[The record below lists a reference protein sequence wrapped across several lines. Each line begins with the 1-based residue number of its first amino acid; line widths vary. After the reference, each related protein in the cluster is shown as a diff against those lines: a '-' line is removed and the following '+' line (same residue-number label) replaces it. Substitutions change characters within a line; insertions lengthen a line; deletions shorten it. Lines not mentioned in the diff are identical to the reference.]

1 MNLLE
6 INPVELLGYVAAI
19 VNVGVYLM
27 RTMIP
32 LRIFAIAT
40 NLLFILYGFLA
51 SIHPMLLLHS
61 FLLPLNSY
69 RLLEMV
75 QLVRRTHRAAHVADF
90 DLSFLRP
97 YTHRRDFKANATV
110 FAKGEPATSLYLVDS
125 GRFTLPESGIELTAG
140 SMVGEL
146 GLLSPGG
153 LRTQSLVCLD
163 DGTLQMLSYN
173 DFKQLFL
180 QNPRFG
186 YYFLQLTTGRLF
198 ENLEAM
204 EQALNAQ
211 GIPNPIAAKL
221 SAAPI

>member
-1 MNLLE
+1 MNFPDVNF
-6 INPVELLGYVAAI
+6 IELLGYVAAF

-51 SIHPMLLLHS
+51 SIHPMLVLHC

-69 RLLEMV
+69 RLLEMI
-75 QLVRRTHRAAHVADF
+75 QLVRRTHRAAHAAEF

-97 YTHRRDFKANATV
+97 YAHRRDFKSGATV
-110 FAKGEPATSLYLVDS
+110 FEKGEAATSLYLVDS
-125 GRFTLPESGIELTAG
+125 GRFLLPESGIELSAG

-153 LRTQSLVCLD
+153 LRTQSLFCME
-163 DGTLQMLSYN
+163 DGVLRMLSYN

-186 YYFLQLTTGRLF
+186 YYFLQLTTSRLF
-198 ENLEAM
+198 ENLDAM
-204 EQALNAQ
+204 ERALKGQ
-211 GIPNPIAAKL
+211 GIPNPMAAQV
-221 SAAPI
+221 SAAPT